1 MFLKNKRIAPATADA
16 DGVCQSQTPAEAG
29 ALTINGALA
38 SGGVATFD
46 IPRHV
51 SIASVGDDS
60 GRTFTITGTDHLGDT
75 ITDTVTG
82 ANASSAF
89 SAKNFK
95 TVTGVSVD
103 NATAAAV
110 TVGSADQLHWT
121 YPVGCEAGNVGF
133 GVMITGTMSATI
145 KATNFNIMGDDYTEY
160 TANFRDVKNS
170 NASFFGSVSIP
181 STAVR
186 VDLKGIGASAV
197 AAITLTEEAV

>member
-1 MFLKNKRIAPATADA
+1 M
-16 DGVCQSQTPAEAG
+16 
-29 ALTINGALA
+29 
-38 SGGVATFD
+38 
-46 IPRHV
+46 
-51 SIASVGDDS
+51 DD
-60 GRTFTITGTDHLGDT
+60 
-75 ITDTVTG
+75 
-82 ANASSAF
+82 
-89 SAKNFK
+89 
-95 TVTGVSVD
+95 
-103 NATAAAV
+103 ATAAAV
-110 TVGSADQLHWT
+110 TVGSANQLHWT